1 MQADKA
7 REQVFQD
14 HIISALAAQGWLVGE
29 SAKYDRERALYP
41 EDLLAFVQ
49 ETQPEAW
56 QKYGKLYGEQPEQ
69 HLLNAAVRQLAH
81 PAKGALWLLR
91 NQIEDRGHRLKL
103 ASFKP
108 DHDLNPELL
117 ARYRANRLRV
127 VPELV
132 YSPHG
137 YEGRLDLTLFL
148 NGIPVATLEL
158 KSCFKQSLEN
168 AKNQYRYDRQTKT
181 HGKAEPLLTFR
192 RGALVHFAVN
202 QFEVAMTT
210 KLAGK
215 RTFFL
220 PFNKGTHEGGAGND
234 QPPMVDGQG
243 GYATE
248 YLWQEILQPDNF
260 LRILGR
266 YLHLE
271 VKTEEDA
278 LGKLNNKETLIFPRY
293 HQWSVVQ
300 QLLGAVGQEGPGQKY
315 LIQHSAG
322 SGKSNSIAWLAHQ
335 LASLYREG
343 GHKLF
348 QSVIVITDRTVLD
361 SQLQETIAQFD
372 HADGV
377 VSRINREDGEGSKS
391 AQLTEALA
399 SGTPIIIVTIQT
411 FPHVLKA
418 IQESTSLKAST
429 FAVIADEAHSSQTG
443 STARQLRE
451 VLMAEQLDGDED
463 LSAEDMSAEDMMNLT
478 LTARGGSANI
488 SYFAFTATPKG
499 KTLELF
505 GRPPKANMP
514 IGPDNKPLPFHVYSM
529 RQAIEEGFILDV
541 LKNYTH
547 YNLAYKLAMQ
557 AEEDDREVD
566 AKKARIRL
574 SKWVRLHPHN
584 IGQKVQII
592 IEHFRENVAHLLG
605 HQAKAMV
612 VTSSRLE
619 AVRYKLA
626 FDKYIQEKG
635 QQDKGY
641 DAIRVMV
648 AFSGEVSDEGVD
660 YTERNMNPELN
671 GRDMR
676 KAFDTPDYQLMLVA
690 NKFQTGFDQPKLCA
704 MYVDKKLTG
713 VDCIQTLSR
722 LNRTYPGKESTFVLD
737 FVNDP
742 QDVLEEFQKY
752 FETATLDTVSDPNL
766 VYDLSHKL
774 RAAGIFN
781 WNEVTAFADAY
792 FDPKRG
798 QEAMLSYAKPA
809 LERFRKRYTLA
820 TDSLRECRRMLKL
833 IEREGGSATDKTN
846 AERRVKEAEEARSEL
861 DIFKKDL
868 NSYVRFYEFVSQI
881 TPFDDGELEQ
891 LCVYA
896 RHLLPLLRQEQ
907 LEEDEIDL
915 SAVVL
920 SHYHLKARRTQDL
933 KLREDAAG
941 YGLQGVSA
949 VGSAT
954 PKEEKKDYLS
964 QILEQLNDLF
974 GLETTDGDK
983 LTLLQGAMAKISEN
997 DTVMAQ
1003 VRNNSNEQIMLGDF
1017 PKAMEQAMIDSMGS
1031 YQHLSMQY
1039 LSDPDVA
1046 KGFNQLV
1053 LGMLLKGLQGSLK
1066 A

>member
-1 MQADKA
+1 MTMDNKA
-7 REQVFQD
+7 REKAFQD
-14 HIISALAAQGWLVGE
+14 HIIAQLAASGWLVGE
-29 SAKYDRERALYP
+29 SSHYDKERALYP
-41 EDLLAFVQ
+41 EDLIAFVQ
-49 ETQPEAW
+49 ESQPEGW
-56 QKYGKLYGEQPEQ
+56 QKFSKFYGEQPER
-69 HLLNAAVRQLAH
+69 HLLDGAVRQL
-81 PAKGALWLLR
+81 KRSEGGTLWLLR
-91 NQIEDRGHRLKL
+91 NQIEDRGHRLKV

-117 ARYRANRLRV
+117 ARYQANRLRV

-137 YEGRLDLTLFL
+137 YDGRIDLTLFL

-168 AKNQYRYDRQTKT
+168 AKKQYREDRLPKT
-181 HGKAEPLLTFR
+181 NGRDEPLLSFR

-210 KLAGK
+210 KLAGDS
-215 RTFFL
+215 TFFL
-220 PFNKGTHEGGAGND
+220 PFNQGTREGGAGND
-234 QPPMVDGQG
+234 QPLPVNGEEG
-243 GYATE
+243 IATG

-260 LRILGR
+260 LRILSR

-271 VKTEEDA
+271 VKVEEDE
-278 LGKLNNKETLIFPRY
+278 LGRQNKKETMIFPRY
-293 HQWSVVQ
+293 HQWKVVQ
-300 QLLGAVGQEGPGQKY
+300 NLLATVGQEGAGQKY

-322 SGKSNSIAWLAHQ
+322 SGKSNSIAWLTHQ
-335 LASLYREG
+335 LASLYLDKGE
-343 GHKLF
+343 KLF
-348 QSVIVITDRTVLD
+348 NSVIVITDRTVLD

-377 VSRINREDGEGSKS
+377 VSRINREEGDGSKS
-391 AQLTEALA
+391 AQLTDALA

-418 IQESTSLKAST
+418 IQESTTLKGSR
-429 FAVIADEAHSSQTG
+429 FAVVADEAHSSQTG

-451 VLMAEQLDGDED
+451 VLMAEQLDGEEELSGED
-463 LSAEDMSAEDMMNLT
+463 VMNMT
-478 LTARGGSANI
+478 LAARGGSQNI

-505 GRPPKANMP
+505 GRPANPMMP
-514 IGPDNKPLPFHVYSM
+514 LGPDNKPKPFHVYSM

-541 LKNYTH
+541 LKNYTN
-547 YNLAYKLAMQ
+547 YSLAYKLAMK
-557 AEEDDREVD
+557 AEEADKEVD

-584 IGQKVQII
+584 IGQKVAII
-592 IEHFRENVAHLLG
+592 VEHFRTNVANLLG
-605 HQAKAMV
+605 GQAKAMV

-626 FDKYIQEKG
+626 FDKYVTEQ
-635 QQDKGY
+635 GY
-641 DAIRVMV
+641 GAIRAMV
-648 AFSGEVSDEGVD
+648 AFSGDIEEGGQSFN
-660 YTERNMNPELN
+660 ERDMNPELN

-676 KAFDTPDYQLMLVA
+676 KAFDTQDYQVMLVA

-766 VYDLSHKL
+766 VYDLFHKL
-774 RAAGIFN
+774 KATGIFT
-781 WNEVTAFADAY
+781 WSEVEAFSDAY

-798 QEAMLSYAKPA
+798 AEALPGYIKPA
-809 LERFRKRYTLA
+809 VERFTKRYKLA
-820 TDSLRECRRMLKL
+820 SEAVRECRQMLKR
-833 IEREGGSATDKTN
+833 IEREGGSATDKIN
-846 AERRVKEAEEARSEL
+846 AERRVKEATEARGEL
-861 DIFKKDL
+861 DLFKKDL

-881 TPFDDGELEQ
+881 TAFDDESLER
-891 LCVYA
+891 LCVFA
-896 RHLLPLLRQEQ
+896 RHLLPMLRQEV

-915 SAVVL
+915 SQVLL
-920 SHYHLKARRTQDL
+920 SHYNLKAKRTQDL
-933 KLREDAAG
+933 KLKADASG
-941 YGLQGVSA
+941 NGLQGISA
-949 VGSAT
+949 LGSAKA
-954 PKEEKKDYLS
+954 KEEKKDFLS
-964 QILEQLNDLF
+964 HILEQLNDLF
-974 GLETTDGDK
+974 GTEVTDGDK
-983 LTLLQGAMAKISEN
+983 LDWLQGMASKIAEN
-997 DTVMAQ
+997 QPLMDQ
-1003 VRNNSNEQIMLGDF
+1003 VRNNPRDAIMLGDY
-1017 PKAMEQAMIDSMGS
+1017 PKAVDAAVIERMDIQNGMSLD
-1031 YQHLSMQY
+1031 Y
-1039 LSDPDVA
+1039 LSRPEAANIIQGLILDLLF
-1046 KGFNQLV
+1046 KGF
-1053 LGMLLKGLQGSLK
+1053 GKPLQGKL
-1066 A
+1066 

>member
-1 MQADKA
+1 MNNNKA
-7 REQVFQD
+7 RERVFQD
-14 HIISALAAQGWLVGE
+14 HIVDALAAQGWLVGE
-29 SAKYDRERALYP
+29 SAQYDRERALYP
-41 EDLLAFVQ
+41 QDLLAFVQ

-81 PAKGALWLLR
+81 PGKGALWLLR

-117 ARYRANRLRV
+117 TRYRANRLRV
-127 VPELV
+127 VPELI
-132 YSPHG
+132 YSPNG

-168 AKNQYRYDRQTKT
+168 AKNQYRYDRQPKT
-181 HGKAEPLLTFR
+181 QGKAEPLLTFR

-215 RTFFL
+215 STFFL

-234 QPPMVDGQG
+234 QPTVIDGQG

-278 LGKLNNKETLIFPRY
+278 LGKLNKKETLIFPRY

-300 QLLGAVGQEGPGQKY
+300 QLLGAVDQEGPGQKY

-343 GHKLF
+343 GAKLF

-377 VSRINREDGEGSKS
+377 VSRINRDEGEGSKS

-418 IQESTSLKAST
+418 IQESTSLKGST

-451 VLMAEQLDGDED
+451 VLMAEQIDGDED
-463 LSAEDMSAEDMMNLT
+463 LSAEDMMNLT

-505 GRPPKANMP
+505 GCAPKANMP

-541 LKNYTH
+541 LKNYTN
-547 YNLAYKLAMQ
+547 YSLAYKLAMQ
-557 AEEDDREVD
+557 AEDEDREVD
-566 AKKARIRL
+566 AKKARMRL

-626 FDKYIQEKG
+626 FDTYIWEKSVAEKG
-635 QQDKGY
+635 Y
-641 DAIRVMV
+641 AAIRAMV
-648 AFSGEVSDEGVD
+648 AFSGEVPDNGVE

-676 KAFDTPDYQLMLVA
+676 KAFDTPDYQVMLVA

-722 LNRTYPGKESTFVLD
+722 LNRTSLGKESTYVLD

-774 RAAGIFN
+774 RATGIFN

-798 QEAMLSYAKPA
+798 QETMLSYVKPA
-809 LERFRKRYTLA
+809 RDRFKKRYTLA

-833 IEREGGSATDKTN
+833 IEREGGSAIDKTN

-881 TPFDDGELEQ
+881 TPFDEPELEQ

-907 LEEDEIDL
+907 LEEDDIDL

-933 KLREDAAG
+933 KLREDAEG

-949 VGSAT
+949 VGSAK

-983 LTLLQGAMAKISEN
+983 LTLLQGAMVKISEN
-997 DTVMAQ
+997 DAVMAQ

-1039 LSDPDVA
+1039 LSDPEVA

-1053 LGMLLKGLQGSLK
+1053 LGMLLKGIQGALTQSQG
-1066 A
+1066 

>member
-1 MQADKA
+1 MQDNKA

-14 HIISALAAQGWLVGE
+14 HIIHALAAQGWLVGE

-49 ETQPEAW
+49 QTQPDAW
-56 QKYGKLYGEQPEQ
+56 QKYCRLYGEQPEQ
-69 HLLNAAVRQLAH
+69 HLLNAAVRQLGH
-81 PAKGALWLLR
+81 TGKGALWLLR
-91 NQIEDRGHRLKL
+91 NQIEDRGHRLKV
-103 ASFKP
+103 ASFRP

-168 AKNQYRYDRQTKT
+168 AKNQYRFDRQPKT
-181 HGKAEPLLTFR
+181 LGKAEPLLTFR

-215 RTFFL
+215 GTFFL
-220 PFNKGTHEGGAGND
+220 PFNKGTSEGGAGND
-234 QPPMVDGQG
+234 QPPMVNSQG

-278 LGKLNNKETLIFPRY
+278 LGRVNKKETLIFPRY
-293 HQWSVVQ
+293 HQWSAVQ
-300 QLLGAVGQEGPGQKY
+300 QLLGAVTEEGPGQKY

-335 LASLYREG
+335 LASLYQEG

-361 SQLQETIAQFD
+361 SQLQETIAQFE

-377 VSRINREDGEGSKS
+377 VSRINREEGEGSKS
-391 AQLTEALA
+391 AQLAEALA

-451 VLMAEQLDGDED
+451 VLMAEQLDGDDE
-463 LSAEDMSAEDMMNLT
+463 LSAEDVMNLT
-478 LTARGGSANI
+478 LSARGGSSNI

-514 IGPDNKPLPFHVYSM
+514 LGPDNKPLPFHVYSM

-541 LKNYTH
+541 LKNYTN
-547 YNLAYKLAMQ
+547 YSLAYKLAMQ

-574 SKWVRLHPHN
+574 SRWVRLHPHN

-626 FDKYIQEKG
+626 FDKYVAE
-635 QQDKGY
+635 KGY
-641 DAIRVMV
+641 DAIRAMV

-660 YTERNMNPELN
+660 YTERSMNPELH

-676 KAFDTPDYQLMLVA
+676 KAFDTPDYQVMLVA

-766 VYDLSHKL
+766 VYDLQHKL

-781 WNEVTAFADAY
+781 WNEVVAFADAY

-798 QEAMLSYAKPA
+798 QEAMLSYARPA
-809 LERFRKRYTLA
+809 LERFKRRYTLA
-820 TDSLRECRRMLKL
+820 TESLRECRRMLKL

-881 TPFDDGELEQ
+881 TPFNEAELEQ

-915 SAVVL
+915 SSVVL
-920 SHYHLKARRTQDL
+920 SHYNLKARRTQDL

-941 YGLQGVSA
+941 YGLKGVSA

-964 QILEQLNDLF
+964 HILEQLNDLF

-997 DTVMAQ
+997 ETVMAQ
-1003 VRNNSNEQIMLGDF
+1003 VRNNSSEQIMLGDF

-1031 YQHLSMQY
+1031 YQNLSMQY

-1053 LGMLLKGLQGSLK
+1053 LGMLLKGLQQG
-1066 A
+1066 AR

>member
-1 MQADKA
+1 MDNKA
-7 REQVFQD
+7 REKAFQD
-14 HIISALAAQGWLVGE
+14 HIIAQLAASGWLVGE
-29 SAKYDRERALYP
+29 SSHYDKERALYP
-41 EDLLAFVQ
+41 EDLIAFVQ
-49 ETQPEAW
+49 ESQPEGW
-56 QKYGKLYGEQPEQ
+56 QKFSKFYGEQPER
-69 HLLNAAVRQLAH
+69 HLLDGAVRQL
-81 PAKGALWLLR
+81 KRSEGGTLWLLR
-91 NQIEDRGHRLKL
+91 NQIEDRGHRLKV

-117 ARYRANRLRV
+117 ARYQANRLRV

-137 YEGRLDLTLFL
+137 YDGRIDLTLFL

-168 AKNQYRYDRQTKT
+168 AKKQYREDRLPKT
-181 HGKAEPLLTFR
+181 NGRDEPLLSFR

-210 KLAGK
+210 KLAGDS
-215 RTFFL
+215 TFFL
-220 PFNKGTHEGGAGND
+220 PFNQGTREGGAGND
-234 QPPMVDGQG
+234 QSLPVNGEEG
-243 GYATE
+243 IATG

-260 LRILGR
+260 LRILSR

-271 VKTEEDA
+271 VKVEEDE
-278 LGKLNNKETLIFPRY
+278 LGRQNKKETMIFPRY
-293 HQWSVVQ
+293 HQWKVVQ
-300 QLLGAVGQEGPGQKY
+300 NLLATVGQEGAGQKY

-322 SGKSNSIAWLAHQ
+322 SGKSNSIAWLTHQ
-335 LASLYREG
+335 LASLYLDKGE
-343 GHKLF
+343 KLF
-348 QSVIVITDRTVLD
+348 NSVIVITDRTVLD

-377 VSRINREDGEGSKS
+377 VSRINREEGDGSKS

-418 IQESTSLKAST
+418 IQESTTLKGSR
-429 FAVIADEAHSSQTG
+429 FAVVADEAHSSQTG

-451 VLMAEQLDGDED
+451 VLMAEQLDGEEELSGED
-463 LSAEDMSAEDMMNLT
+463 VMNMT
-478 LTARGGSANI
+478 LAARGGSQNI

-505 GRPPKANMP
+505 GRPANPAMP
-514 IGPDNKPLPFHVYSM
+514 LGPDNKPKPFHVYSM

-541 LKNYTH
+541 LKNYTN
-547 YNLAYKLAMQ
+547 YSLAYKLAMK
-557 AEEDDREVD
+557 AEEADKEVD

-584 IGQKVQII
+584 IGQKVAII
-592 IEHFRENVAHLLG
+592 VEHFRTNVANLLG
-605 HQAKAMV
+605 GQAKAMV

-626 FDKYIQEKG
+626 FDKYVTEQ
-635 QQDKGY
+635 GY
-641 DAIRVMV
+641 GAIRAMV
-648 AFSGEVSDEGVD
+648 AFSGDIEEEGQSFN
-660 YTERNMNPELN
+660 ERNMNPELN

-676 KAFDTPDYQLMLVA
+676 KAFDTQDYQVMLVA

-766 VYDLSHKL
+766 VYDLFHKL
-774 RAAGIFN
+774 KATGIFT
-781 WNEVTAFADAY
+781 WSEVEAFSDAY

-798 QEAMLSYAKPA
+798 TEALPGYIKPA
-809 LERFRKRYTLA
+809 VERFTKRYKLA
-820 TDSLRECRRMLKL
+820 SEAVRECRQMLKR
-833 IEREGGSATDKTN
+833 IEREGGSATDKVN
-846 AERRVKEAEEARSEL
+846 AERRVKEATEARGEL
-861 DIFKKDL
+861 DLFKKDL

-881 TPFDDGELEQ
+881 TAFDDESLER
-891 LCVYA
+891 LCVFA
-896 RHLLPLLRQEQ
+896 RHLLPMLRQEV

-915 SAVVL
+915 SQVLL
-920 SHYHLKARRTQDL
+920 SHYNLKAKRTQDL
-933 KLREDAAG
+933 KLKADASG
-941 YGLQGVSA
+941 NGLQGISA
-949 VGSAT
+949 LGSAKA
-954 PKEEKKDYLS
+954 KEEKKDFLS
-964 QILEQLNDLF
+964 HILEQLNDLF
-974 GLETTDGDK
+974 GTEVTDGDK
-983 LTLLQGAMAKISEN
+983 LDWLQGMASKIAEN
-997 DTVMAQ
+997 QPLMDQ
-1003 VRNNSNEQIMLGDF
+1003 VRNNPRDAIMLGDY
-1017 PKAMEQAMIDSMGS
+1017 PKAVDAAVIERMDIQNGMSLD
-1031 YQHLSMQY
+1031 Y
-1039 LSDPDVA
+1039 LSRPEAANRIQSLLLDI
-1046 KGFNQLV
+1046 
-1053 LGMLLKGLQGSLK
+1053 LLKGLQGGLSHQN
-1066 A
+1066 